1 MTEPAPSAID
11 AYSRTA
17 LGRFEQ
23 SALTRPGAGWVLAAL
38 LAAALLVPSVQFIVK
53 IQKPNTA
60 GWRKENTRRSALGR
74 WLSDAR
80 ALSEGA
86 DPYGPGHWFPN
97 PPIVLL
103 ALVPLSKLPVSV
115 AATIWAV
122 AKIAAAVAAG
132 WLAIESMRRAGIF
145 VPLGVVLAA
154 AICSIKPLIDD
165 LQHGNL
171 NIFVFLELAAVWY
184 CFTRGRDAAAGLL
197 LGLAITT
204 KVTPALLLVY
214 FLYKRC
220 WSAACWTVIGLLVFG
235 LALPSLFLGFSRTT
249 HLFQAWFHMLVA
261 PSLLHGYVTDD
272 IINQS
277 LPGLLTRWLAAAGA
291 AMQKLSIESAVQ
303 FGTEDMSRPTAFAA
317 RAVIRVAMLAI
328 VTALA
333 WLCRTPIDRRR
344 DPRLWLECGLVL
356 LAMLLLS
363 ERTWKHHLVTLFLV
377 FLPVWQILACR
388 AWSDRFTAILVA
400 GIVLQVLLLTGF
412 AGLDSAFGEAAED
425 RLQEIGAVG
434 IGLLLCFIQTGL
446 LLRRTPPPIDGSRAF
461 PVAVADQ

>member
-1 MTEPAPSAID
+1 MTEADQSAPDPLAVA

-17 LGRFEQ
+17 LGRFEKTVL
-23 SALTRPGAGWVLAAL
+23 ARPGAGWVLVAL
-38 LAAALLVPSVQFIVK
+38 LGAALLVPSIQFIVK

-132 WLAIESMRRAGIF
+132 WLAVESMRRAGIY
-145 VPLGVVLAA
+145 VPVGVILAA

-220 WSAACWTVIGLLVFG
+220 WSAALWTVIGTLLFG
-235 LALPSLFLGFSRTT
+235 LVLPSLFLGFTRTT
-249 HLFQAWFHMLVA
+249 HLFDSWFHMLVA
-261 PSLLHGYVTDD
+261 PSVLHGYVTDD

-277 LPGLLTRWLAAAGA
+277 LPGLLTRWLAAAGV
-291 AMQKLSIESAVQ
+291 AMEKLSFEGAVQ
-303 FGTEDMSRPTAFAA
+303 FGTEDMSRPNAFAA
-317 RAVIRVAMLAI
+317 RALIRIAMLAI
-328 VTALA
+328 AAALA
-333 WLCRTPIDRRR
+333 SLCRTPAGRRR

-377 FLPVWQILACR
+377 YLPVWQILACR
-388 AWSDRFTAILVA
+388 AWSDRFTTTFAA

-425 RLQEIGAVG
+425 KLQAIGAIGV
-434 IGLLLCFIQTGL
+434 GLLLAFIQTGL
-446 LLRRTPPPIDGSRAF
+446 LLRRTQPL
-461 PVAVADQ
+461 VAGHP

>member
-1 MTEPAPSAID
+1 MTDPDPSAPDPSAPDPAIA
-11 AYSRTA
+11 AYGRTTLGRLDQTA
-17 LGRFEQ
+17 L
-23 SALTRPGAGWVLAAL
+23 SRPGAGWLLAAL
-38 LAAALLVPSVQFIVK
+38 LGAALLVPSIQFIVK
-53 IQKPNTA
+53 IQQPNTS
-60 GWRKENTRRSALGR
+60 GWRRENTRRSALGR

-103 ALVPLSKLPVSV
+103 ALVPLSKLPVTA

-122 AKIAAAVAAG
+122 AKIAAAIAAG
-132 WLAIESMRRAGIF
+132 WLAVEGMRRAGIY
-145 VPLGVVLAA
+145 VPVGVILGA

-171 NIFVFLELAAVWY
+171 NIFVFLQLAAAWY
-184 CFTRGRDAAAGLL
+184 CFVRRRDAAAGLL

-220 WSAACWTVIGLLVFG
+220 WSAAFWTVIGLLLFG
-235 LALPSLFLGFSRTT
+235 LALPSLFLGFTRTT
-249 HLFQAWFHMLVA
+249 HLFDSWFHMLVA
-261 PSLLHGYVTDD
+261 PSVLHGFVTDD

-277 LPGLLTRWLAAAGA
+277 VPGLLTRWFAAAGV
-291 AMQKLSIESAVQ
+291 AMEKLSFEGAVQ

-317 RAVIRVAMLAI
+317 RALIRIAMLAI
-328 VTALA
+328 VAALA
-333 WLCRTPIDRRR
+333 WLCRTPVDRRR
-344 DPRLWLECGLVL
+344 DPRLWLECGLVC

-377 FLPVWQILACR
+377 YLPVWQVLACR
-388 AWSDRFTAILVA
+388 AWSDRFTATFVA

-412 AGLDSAFGEAAED
+412 AGLDSVLGEAAED
-425 RLQEIGAVG
+425 KLQAIGAVG
-434 IGLLLCFIQTGL
+434 LGLLVAFIQTGY
-446 LLRRTPPPIDGSRAF
+446 LLRRAAPSIPRNA
-461 PVAVADQ
+461 